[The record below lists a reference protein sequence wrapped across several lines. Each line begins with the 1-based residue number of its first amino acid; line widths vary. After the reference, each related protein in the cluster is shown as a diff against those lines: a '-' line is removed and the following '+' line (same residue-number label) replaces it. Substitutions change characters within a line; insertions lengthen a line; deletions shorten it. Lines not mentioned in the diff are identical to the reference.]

1 MPHKPSIFS
10 FIIKKAP
17 RGISYSVNMFNNVF
31 SQNYNDDNLFNTS
44 HVMKRSR
51 SQPDLGPDIPD
62 INSNE
67 KNEEDEKKQQKYFI
81 YNELNRL
88 VRNRAA
94 ARLRRIKQKTL
105 IESFEREIK
114 KLEETIKLLNV
125 YDSSQSDMNTLKAIN
140 TINYTNIISKELRI
154 DEVRFNI
161 DELKDEYRQLQF
173 NINQLIILPLIVL
186 LLLILGIIT

>member
-1 MPHKPSIFS
+1 MRKNNKSIS
-10 FIIKKAP
+10 FI
-17 RGISYSVNMFNNVF
+17 
-31 SQNYNDDNLFNTS
+31 
-44 HVMKRSR
+44 
-51 SQPDLGPDIPD
+51 
-62 INSNE
+62 
-67 KNEEDEKKQQKYFI
+67 
-81 YNELNRL
+81 LNRL

-186 LLLILGIIT
+186 LLILGIIT